1 MILCAMLPL
10 FVQEIK
16 KQLNFVLVMMV
27 KGVDEAAKVVV
38 FVGF

>member
-10 FVQEIK
+10 VVQEIK
-16 KQLNFVLVMMV
+16 KQINFVLGMMV